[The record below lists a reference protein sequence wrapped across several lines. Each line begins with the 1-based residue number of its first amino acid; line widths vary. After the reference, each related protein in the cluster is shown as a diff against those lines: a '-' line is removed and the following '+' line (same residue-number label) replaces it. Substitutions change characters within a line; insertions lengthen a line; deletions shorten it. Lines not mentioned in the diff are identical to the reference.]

1 MGLVG
6 GLFYRFLLLSWHLI
20 LQEINL
26 NPAGTKFHIKLLFRS
41 FFFLLAPWADHEFY
55 KTRKAWNKCENL
67 VSTQE
72 HSLKSGRLVDWFIG
86 SSRENI
92 KFIHIL
98 HFIINRVILN
108 LWKSRDFVWFFF
120 KLLEKQIVQS
130 LKSWKWCHCPN
141 VFGLILF
148 IVVSTKLILKYFLF
162 FFFNVPAIL
171 KN

>member
-1 MGLVG
+1 MGLGG

-41 FFFLLAPWADHEFY
+41 FFFYFLLAPWADHELY
-55 KTRKAWNKCENL
+55 KTWKAWNKCENL

-72 HSLKSGRLVDWFIG
+72 HSLKSGRSVDWFIG

-108 LWKSRDFVWFFF
+108 LWKSRDFVWSF
-120 KLLEKQIVQS
+120 LN
-130 LKSWKWCHCPN
+130 SWKNKLFKAWN
-141 VFGLILF
+141 LENGVTAQMFLGLFCL
-148 IVVSTKLILKYFLF
+148 L
-162 FFFNVPAIL
+162 
-171 KN
+171 